1 MRKQTIKIM
10 RRKQLT
16 EAAFDVLKKHG
27 ISGTT
32 FDKVAKQAGL
42 SKGILQH
49 YFSGKEALF
58 EAVLRESNAVTQQ
71 NVTVLFGHSNSSWE
85 RLYAIIYGNFAPT
98 VFQREVC
105 HAWVCLCAEVPQ
117 NPQYERIQTVIHSR
131 MRSNLMSS
139 LRFLVDSS
147 LAEKIAFNLT
157 TMIDGLWMR
166 AALQPEPMSSEE
178 AISHLEFTLDKLF
191 EGAKVDDSQRAM
203 ARDKI
208 STVSGI
214 LFKV

>member
-1 MRKQTIKIM
+1 MRKQTIKNM
-10 RRKQLT
+10 RRRQLT
-16 EAAFDVLKKHG
+16 EAAFEVLKMHG

-49 YFSGKEALF
+49 YFAGKEALF

-71 NVTVLFGHSNSSWE
+71 NVTTLFDHSETPWE

-98 VFQREVC
+98 IFQREVC

-117 NPQYERIQTVIHSR
+117 NPQYQRIQTVIHSR
-131 MRSNLMSS
+131 MRSNLMSA
-139 LRFLVDSS
+139 LRDLVDSP
-147 LAEKIAFNLT
+147 LAEQIAFNLT

-166 AALQPEPMSSEE
+166 AALQPIPMSSDQAIGHVEFALDRLFAGIPADE
-178 AISHLEFTLDKLF
+178 AERDF
-191 EGAKVDDSQRAM
+191 

-208 STVSGI
+208 STVSSI